1 MMKAIFGVL
10 FVGAVMAT
18 AAEISPA
25 LKGLQG
31 RWNGER
37 TNSEG
42 QRNKSVLE
50 IKDDKMEFRA
60 LDGDG
65 SVRFIAKGNVKI
77 EKAGDLR
84 ALVITDI
91 RAGRDADNLEP
102 VDDDRTSVYTL
113 REGKLY
119 LASGFDKP
127 RDNERP
133 RLEEFTKE
141 EGAARSSADKP
152 ATEKPSTDKLLGK
165 WKMEAVL
172 ADNTMDYGLR
182 FEKAGDALQGTVIS
196 PRSGEYK
203 AKSVTLKGD
212 QLEMLVDRTIE
223 GNDVTFVY
231 KGTLK
236 ADTLSGTIQL
246 KGLEDQFSGT
256 FKATR

>member
-1 MMKAIFGVL
+1 MKAICSVL
-10 FVGAVMAT
+10 LASLVVVS

-25 LKGLQG
+25 LKSLQG
-31 RWNGER
+31 RWTGER
-37 TNSEG
+37 VNSEG
-42 QRNKSVLE
+42 GRNKAVLE
-50 IKDDKMEFRA
+50 IKDDKLEYRA
-60 LDGDG
+60 FDGDG
-65 SVRFIAKGNVKI
+65 GLRFIAKGSLKV

-91 RAGRDADNLEP
+91 RAGREQDNLEP
-102 VDDDRTSVYTL
+102 VDDDRTSVYAL

-133 RLEEFTKE
+133 RVEEFTKQ
-141 EGAARSSADKP
+141 EGAPRSSSSVDKP
-152 ATEKPSTDKLLGK
+152 ASDKLLGK

-172 ADNTMDYGLR
+172 GDNTMDYGLR
-182 FEKAGDALQGTVIS
+182 FEKAGDALQGTLIS

-212 QLEMLVDRTIE
+212 QFEMLVDRTIE

-236 ADTLSGTIQL
+236 ADSLAGTMAV
-246 KGLEDQFSGT
+246 KGYEDQFSGA

>member
-1 MMKAIFGVL
+1 MKAIFGVL

-25 LKGLQG
+25 LKSLQG

-42 QRNKSVLE
+42 RRNKAILE

-65 SVRFIAKGNVKI
+65 SIRFIAKGNLKI

-102 VDDDRTSVYTL
+102 VDDDRTSVYTI

-133 RLEEFTKE
+133 RVEEFTKE
-141 EGAARSSADKP
+141 EGGARSSSSSSSA
-152 ATEKPSTDKLLGK
+152 EKTANDKLLGK

-172 ADNTMDYGLR
+172 GDNAMDYGLR

-236 ADTLSGTIQL
+236 ADSLAGTLSV
-246 KGLEDQFSGT
+246 KGYEDQFSGT